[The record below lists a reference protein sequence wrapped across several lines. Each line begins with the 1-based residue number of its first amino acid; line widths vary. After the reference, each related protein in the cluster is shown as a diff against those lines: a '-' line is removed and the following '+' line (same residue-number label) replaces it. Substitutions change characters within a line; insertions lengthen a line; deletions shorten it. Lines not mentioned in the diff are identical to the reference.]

1 MGLSENIKGIHHVSV
16 SAYDGEAASRWYQEN
31 LGFELVQKK
40 ITAMNGK
47 TEFFLLRK
55 GNLLVELVQPH
66 GRLREETRLRKI
78 GVLDHYAIDTA
89 DLDVQAE
96 RALRKGMT
104 LHGSTPDG
112 ITSYPHLGRNGVKGI
127 NFTGPEGE
135 VIEFCHD
142 ESTDYS
148 GKTGLLGFAHLA
160 LKALS
165 LEHTEE
171 FYGKLGFCK
180 TGEGYLLAPDGKI
193 RVAFLEHQGYV
204 LEIIET
210 DKGGSL
216 EEKKQGGRIDHFAL
230 EVSDVREA
238 LYQAQKAKLPLLNH
252 VIQELPLMEQG
263 VKYFFVQGPDGERI
277 EFVEIVSNV

>member
-1 MGLSENIKGIHHVSV
+1 MSV
-16 SAYDGEAASRWYQEN
+16 SAYDGETASKWYQEN

-55 GNLLVELVQPH
+55 RNLLVELVQPH

-165 LEHTEE
+165 LERTEE
-171 FYGKLGFCK
+171 FYGRMAFAKRGKGTFWRRM
-180 TGEGYLLAPDGKI
+180 GRSGLLFWSI
-193 RVAFLEHQGYV
+193 RGLSW
-204 LEIIET
+204 
-210 DKGGSL
+210 K
-216 EEKKQGGRIDHFAL
+216 
-230 EVSDVREA
+230 
-238 LYQAQKAKLPLLNH
+238 
-252 VIQELPLMEQG
+252 
-263 VKYFFVQGPDGERI
+263 
-277 EFVEIVSNV
+277 